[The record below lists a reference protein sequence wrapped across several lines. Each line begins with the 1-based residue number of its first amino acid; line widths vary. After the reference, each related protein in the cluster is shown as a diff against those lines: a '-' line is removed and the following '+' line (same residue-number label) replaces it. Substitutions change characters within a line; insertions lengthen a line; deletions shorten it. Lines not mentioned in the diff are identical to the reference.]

1 MNTIIPS
8 TITSIGDNAFR
19 GCSSLTSIVSPNS
32 ITSIGACAFIDCNN
46 LTIYCE
52 ANSKPDG
59 WDFNWNLSNCPVVW
73 GYKKQRIYVNNI
85 SEQ

>member
-1 MNTIIPS
+1 MIILPDNIKTIEGS
-8 TITSIGDNAFR
+8 AFR
-19 GCSSLTSIVSPNS
+19 DCSELKEVDLNKVET
-32 ITSIGACAFIDCNN
+32 IGSYAFDGCNN

-73 GYKKQRIYVNNI
+73 GYKK
-85 SEQ
+85 

>member
-8 TITSIGDNAFR
+8 TITSIEDNAFR
-19 GCSSLTSIVSPNS
+19 GCSSLISIEISNS
-32 ITSIGACAFIDCNN
+32 VTSIGDDAFIDCNN

-73 GYKKQRIYVNNI
+73 GYKK
-85 SEQ
+85 